1 MRRTRLVIAA
11 TLSILIARASA
22 GADQTQV
29 RFNFVAAT
37 PLGSWQAREQVR
49 TAADGS
55 KKILQI
61 KASHVGS
68 ETRGGEPY
76 AWIELELKPSEIDKK
91 GKVKEQPAI
100 IAKLLIR
107 QWFFDLDAGN
117 VLSNPFSVAQEV
129 ILQSGGKTPIRYYGK
144 GLQKVGNLMD
154 MKTKFAWKQVG
165 VETVSA
171 ADSSFEALHLHGTG
185 TADTHSMLKIKKVSV
200 ATEADFWY
208 SPKVP
213 FGLLRGE
220 IKNPDGRA
228 ESWVGELKSFGTSGA
243 VSQITGL
250 PKDDTGKSALVKIFG
265 E

>member
-1 MRRTRLVIAA
+1 MRRTRLFVAA
-11 TLSILIARASA
+11 TMSILIARASA

-37 PLGSWQAREQVR
+37 PLGSWQTREQIR
-49 TAADGS
+49 TAEDGS

-91 GKVKEQPAI
+91 GKVKEQPLI

-129 ILQSGGKTPIRYYGK
+129 ILQTEGKTPIRYYGK

-154 MKTKFAWKQVG
+154 IKTKFAWKQVG
-165 VETVSA
+165 IETATA
-171 ADSSFEALHLHGTG
+171 AGGSFEALHLHGTG
-185 TADTHSMLKIKKVSV
+185 TADSRSMVIKKVSV

-208 SPKVP
+208 SPQVP
-213 FGLLRGE
+213 FGLIRGE

-228 ESWVGELKSFGTSGA
+228 ETWVGELKSFGTSGA
-243 VSQITGL
+243 VSQITAL
-250 PKDDTGKSALVKIFG
+250 PKDDTGKSTLVKIFG